1 MDATVVV
8 TSVQSVG
15 PRTVAIEFESPD
27 GFDARPGQFVKLS
40 ATLQGEEYS
49 RFYTLSSPNADETF
63 EVTVEVDPDEGGPF
77 SEYLESLAVDS
88 TLELSGPFGNQF
100 YEGEPRAVVLAGGPG
115 VGAAVGI
122 AERALREGNQAAIVY
137 RYDLSPVHRGRL
149 GRLRG
154 NGATVKTTDGPI
166 AESVADVVTGDPG
179 EEVYVYGFDPFV
191 DEATAALE
199 AAGFD
204 PDAAKVESFG

>member
-15 PRTVAIEFESPD
+15 PRTVAIEFASPD

-49 RFYTLSSPNADETF
+49 RFYTLSSPDADETF
-63 EVTVEVDPDEGGPF
+63 EVTVAVDPDEGGPF
-77 SEYLESLAVDS
+77 SEYLESLEVES
-88 TLELSGPFGNQF
+88 TLELSGPFGKQF
-100 YEGEPRAVVLAGGPG
+100 YEGESRAVVLAGGPG

-137 RYDLSPVHRGRL
+137 QYDLSPVHRGRL

-154 NGATVKTTDGPI
+154 KGATVKTTDGPV
-166 AESVADVVTGDPG
+166 AASVADVVTGDPG
-179 EEVYVYGFDPFV
+179 EEVYVYGFEPFV